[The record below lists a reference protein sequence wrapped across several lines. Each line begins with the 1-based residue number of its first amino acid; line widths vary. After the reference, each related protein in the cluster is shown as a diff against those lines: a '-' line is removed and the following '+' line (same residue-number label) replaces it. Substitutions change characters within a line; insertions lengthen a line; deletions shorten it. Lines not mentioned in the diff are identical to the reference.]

1 MTSEISCNPQFIG
14 DHLPLSVAI
23 REGHEEMVEL
33 LLKHGADPN
42 VDNYR
47 DISPLVHAAEKGN
60 SNIIKLLL
68 AYGADINLVPVN
80 GSVTKSALH
89 CAVVRENLDVVQLLL
104 DNIMIDVNTV
114 IANKMIAL
122 HSGALF
128 IDDNFNVVQH
138 LLDAGAD
145 ANAVNG
151 YGHSA
156 LDISCLKCSTEI
168 ESMILKHIVKLS
180 AANFYVSK
188 KNLAEV
194 TDKVFEELRIQC
206 CEEVQKMKKTYITGS
221 NFTFY
226 DVLCMDQHSL
236 AVRLTHIKPKI
247 IINLNTESIFPLYG
261 GMLNYRLK
269 KELRRKKLL
278 LKVKSRIYS
287 IFDKM
292 ELPSTCT
299 REVF

>member
-89 CAVVRENLDVVQLLL
+89 CAVVRENLDVVKLLL

-114 IANKMIAL
+114 IANKMTAL

-128 IDDNFNVVQH
+128 VDDNFNVVQH

-145 ANAVNG
+145 VNAVNG
-151 YGHSA
+151 SGHSA

-180 AANFYVSK
+180 ATNFYVSK
-188 KNLAEV
+188 KNLAE
-194 TDKVFEELRIQC
+194 F
-206 CEEVQKMKKTYITGS
+206 
-221 NFTFY
+221 
-226 DVLCMDQHSL
+226 
-236 AVRLTHIKPKI
+236 
-247 IINLNTESIFPLYG
+247 
-261 GMLNYRLK
+261 
-269 KELRRKKLL
+269 
-278 LKVKSRIYS
+278 
-287 IFDKM
+287 
-292 ELPSTCT
+292 
-299 REVF
+299 